1 MMVIDAD
8 AHVLESLDTFGDA
21 YLDPA
26 YWSRRPQAIRCG
38 TRDHWLIDGH
48 LFPRYVG
55 RGCHIIGTPTGSGGF
70 RTHAGRKVEGALD
83 SNQLRDP
90 AARIAEMEREE
101 IDLQI
106 IYPTLF
112 LLPLTAD
119 PAYGAALC
127 TAYNNWIAERC
138 GRAPGRLRWVAVVNL
153 DDVDSAVA
161 ELERVRTHLNP
172 VGVMILGT
180 VGEKPLNHP
189 TLSPFF
195 AAAEAVGLPVSVHV
209 GWSLPSLAN
218 MYTSLPESM
227 LIPFT
232 MPLLMA
238 FVAFTAGGLL
248 DRFPRLRVAFLEYGS
263 EWLPFFVARMEHALK
278 NIGRYMPEL
287 LTMKRKPVDYLRS
300 GQIYV
305 TCETDEALLPQV
317 LELVG
322 EDHLLY
328 ASDIPHS
335 DRDLFNVRTLR
346 ERGDIPASA
355 KRKILEENP
364 RRFYALAKEE
374 GEVA

>member
-1 MMVIDAD
+1 MTVIDAD
-8 AHVLESLDTFGDA
+8 AHVLESLDTFGEQ
-21 YLDPA
+21 YLDPT
-26 YWSRRPQAIRCG
+26 YGSRRPQAVRSG
-38 TRDHWLIDGH
+38 QRDHWLIDGH

-70 RTHAGRKVEGALD
+70 RTHPGVKVEGALD

-90 AARIAEMEREE
+90 AARIREMEREE
-101 IDLQI
+101 IDLQV

-127 TAYNNWIAERC
+127 RSYNNWIAERC
-138 GRAPGRLRWVAVVNL
+138 GRVRDRLKWVAVVNL
-153 DDVDSAVA
+153 DDVESAVA
-161 ELERVRTHLNP
+161 ELERVKTHLDP

-189 TLSPFF
+189 TLFPFF
-195 AAAEAVGLPVSVHV
+195 AALEAAGVPVSVHV

-218 MYTSLPESM
+218 MYASLAESM

-238 FVAFTAGGLL
+238 FVAFTVGGLL
-248 DRFPRLRVAFLEYGS
+248 DRFPNLRVAFLEYGS
-263 EWLPFFVARMEHALK
+263 EWIPFFIARMEHALK
-278 NIGRYMPEL
+278 NIERHMPEL

-305 TCETDEALLPQV
+305 TCETDETLLPQV
-317 LELVG
+317 LDLVG

-335 DRDLFNVRTLR
+335 DRDRFNVRTLHG
-346 ERGDIPASA
+346 RGDIPASA
-355 KRKILEENP
+355 KAKILYENP
-364 RRFYALAKEE
+364 RRFYRL
-374 GEVA
+374 